1 MKLQPLSRI
10 EGSDLLAL
18 PADPEQLLVV
28 AQLTLGAAG
37 GDYKNAKAPTNA
49 EDREN
54 LWRRLNEN
62 MAMVSADDEGGDDL
76 ARLETALGLVA
87 TSTETQHPAEIER
100 RRIAAR
106 TITRAKCRVMLE
118 AGYQP

>member
-1 MKLQPLSRI
+1 MKLQPLPRI

-18 PADPEQLLVV
+18 PADPEQLRVV

-37 GDYKNAKAPTNA
+37 GDYTKAKAPSTP

-62 MAMVSADDEGGDDL
+62 MAMVSADDETDDL
-76 ARLETALGLVA
+76 ARLETALGLA
-87 TSTETQHPAEIER
+87 TTSTKPQHPAEIER

-118 AGYQP
+118 AGYNP